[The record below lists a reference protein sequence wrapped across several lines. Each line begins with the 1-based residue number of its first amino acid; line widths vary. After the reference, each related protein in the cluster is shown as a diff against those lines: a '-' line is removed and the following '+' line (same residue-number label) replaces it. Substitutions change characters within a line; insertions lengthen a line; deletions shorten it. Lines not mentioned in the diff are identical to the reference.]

1 MRQSEDT
8 QNILIEKN
16 NKIAVAPKECS
27 LGATA
32 VSKRQIL
39 LFHFRKPLNLIKV
52 QFTANEHKR
61 LFIATFIFGD
71 GNDCGSSSDIGAVK
85 FFI

>member
-8 QNILIEKN
+8 QNILIEKH

-32 VSKRQIL
+32 VK
-39 LFHFRKPLNLIKV
+39 
-52 QFTANEHKR
+52 
-61 LFIATFIFGD
+61 
-71 GNDCGSSSDIGAVK
+71 IGRAHV
-85 FFI
+85 